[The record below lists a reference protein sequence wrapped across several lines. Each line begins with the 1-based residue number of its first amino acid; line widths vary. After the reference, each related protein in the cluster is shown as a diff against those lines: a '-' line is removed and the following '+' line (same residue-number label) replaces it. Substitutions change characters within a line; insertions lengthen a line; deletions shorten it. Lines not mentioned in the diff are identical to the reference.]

1 MFAVGDHGAGGE
13 AAFGGLGLVDEGG
26 ATEAAELEVGGA
38 VVEIALKRH
47 TESFM
52 HSIFLFI
59 IISAKAELWV

>member
-1 MFAVGDHGAGGE
+1 MALE
-13 AAFGGLGLVDEGG
+13 ARPHSAASVWWMRG